1 MRPRSTVADA
11 PFNANDALD
20 RARTAVTDR
29 AELPGM
35 SLLEHLEELRKR
47 FVHVIVALVLAFF
60 IAYGFHERI
69 FVFMQQPITY
79 ALKKHHLPQQLV
91 YHNPVDGFNLYLKLS
106 FMVGALLAAPYVLYQ
121 LWLFISPGLYKH
133 EKKYVWPFMFATV
146 SLFFGGAFFGYKF
159 VFPGSLDF
167 LLSYSDRFTPLIEIN
182 EYTGLFLTVILG
194 LGVTFELPIL
204 VMFLSLFGIVSPRF
218 LWTNI
223 RYAILIIFVI
233 AAIICPTPD
242 ILMMCLF
249 ASPMLLLY
257 LVSIGVSYM
266 VHPARRRRALEGA
279 K

>member
-1 MRPRSTVADA
+1 MADA

-60 IAYGFHERI
+60 VAYGFHERI

-79 ALKKHHLPQQLV
+79 ALKKHHLPPQLV

-106 FMVGALLAAPYVLYQ
+106 FMVGALIAAPYVLYQ

-167 LLSYSDRFTPLIEIN
+167 LLSYSDKFMPLIEIN

-266 VHPARRRRALEGA
+266 VHPARRRKALEAA

>member
-1 MRPRSTVADA
+1 MA
-11 PFNANDALD
+11 NASDALD
-20 RARTAVTDR
+20 RARTAVGERVD
-29 AELPGM
+29 LPGM

-47 FVHVIVALVLAFF
+47 FIHVIVALIVGFV
-60 IAYGFHERI
+60 IAYFFHERI
-69 FVFMQQPITY
+69 FVFMQQPITF
-79 ALKKHHLPQQLV
+79 ALKQHHLPTQLV

-133 EKKYVWPFMFATV
+133 EKRYVWPFMFATV
-146 SLFFGGAFFGYKF
+146 SLFFAGAYFGYRF

-167 LLSYSDRFTPLIEIN
+167 LLSYSDKFRPLIEIN

-194 LGVTFELPIL
+194 LGITFELPIL
-204 VMFLSLFGIVSPRF
+204 IMFLSLFGLVSPRF
-218 LWTNI
+218 LWKNI
-223 RYAILIIFVI
+223 RYAVLIIFVV

-249 ASPMLLLY
+249 ASPMLGLY

-266 VHPARRRRALEGA
+266 VHPARRKRKLEAAG

>member
-1 MRPRSTVADA
+1 MADPHDRSR
-11 PFNANDALD
+11 DALD

-47 FVHVIVALVLAFF
+47 FMHVIAALVVAFF
-60 IAYGFHERI
+60 LAYGFHERI
-69 FVFMQQPITY
+69 FAFMQRPITF
-79 ALKKHHLPQQLV
+79 ALAKHHLDTRLV
-91 YHNPVDGFNLYLKLS
+91 YHNPIDGFNLYVKLS
-106 FMVGALLAAPYVLYQ
+106 FMAGAILAAPYVLYQ
-121 LWLFISPGLYKH
+121 LWLFIAPGLYPH

-146 SLFFGGAFFGYKF
+146 ALFMAGAYFGYRW

-167 LLSYSDRFTPLIEIN
+167 LLSYSEKFRPLIEIN

-194 LGVTFELPIL
+194 LGITFELPIL

-218 LWTNI
+218 LWKNV

-242 ILMMCLF
+242 VLMMCVF
-249 ASPMLLLY
+249 ASPMMFLY
-257 LVSIGVSYM
+257 LLSIGVSFM
-266 VHPARRRRALEGA
+266 VHPARRRRALDAAA
-279 K
+279 KP